1 MNVREQPAEAPVR
14 RGRGRPP
21 LGDKR
26 RQILD
31 AALVL
36 FAERGYHGTAVPLVA
51 SAAHVGTG
59 TIYHYFTNKEELVN
73 AVFRDAKTR
82 LRDALFDGLDTA
94 RDSHALFLDVWDR
107 LARFAKSEPLCF
119 RFLEMQDHI
128 PYLDEESL
136 ALERKIL
143 VPLWVASS
151 AIVGQRDLPAEI
163 MMALVWGA
171 LVGLVKS
178 ERLGYLSLTE
188 DALQKAG
195 EACWQGITAKL
206 SN

>member
-1 MNVREQPAEAPVR
+1 MIVREDAIQAPVR

-51 SAAHVGTG
+51 SAAGVGTG
-59 TIYHYFTNKEELVN
+59 TIYHYFASKEELVN
-73 AVFRDAKTR
+73 AVFRDAKER
-82 LRDALFDGLDTA
+82 LRKTLFDGLDTT
-94 RDSHALFLDVWDR
+94 RESHALFLDVWNR
-107 LARFAKSEPLCF
+107 LGRFAKSEPLCF

-128 PYLDEESL
+128 PYLDEESM
-136 ALERKIL
+136 ALERKVL
-143 VPLWVASS
+143 VPLWVAGS
-151 AIVGQRDLPAEI
+151 AIVGRRELPTEI

-171 LVGLVKS
+171 LVGLIKS
-178 ERLGYLSLTE
+178 ERLGYLSLTDE
-188 DALQKAG
+188 ALAKAG
-195 EACWQGITAKL
+195 EACWAGITSNL

>member
-1 MNVREQPAEAPVR
+1 MNVREPQIDAPVR

-59 TIYHYFTNKEELVN
+59 TIYHYFTNKEDLVN

-82 LRDALFDGLDTA
+82 LRHTLFDGLDTA
-94 RDSHALFLDVWDR
+94 RDSHTLFLDVWDR

-136 ALERKIL
+136 ELERRVL
-143 VPLWVASS
+143 VPLWVAGS
-151 AIVGQRDLPAEI
+151 AIVGQRELPTEI

-178 ERLGYLSLTE
+178 ERLGYLTLTDE
-188 DALQKAG
+188 ALKKAG
-195 EACWQGITAKL
+195 EACWQGITSKL

>member
-1 MNVREQPAEAPVR
+1 MNVREQQEAPVR

-151 AIVGQRDLPAEI
+151 AIVGQRELPAEI

-178 ERLGYLSLTE
+178 ERLGYLSLTD
-188 DALQKAG
+188 DALSKAG